1 LSVAINEMSVAVR
14 RKAFETC
21 RPLVLA
27 AGKRLVI
34 PLFHRAGL
42 EIVKSKDLTA
52 LYYEINKNVETI
64 IEYLKEIDGYKREI
78 EGYKHEIE
86 GYRHEIEG
94 RRKSIEEL
102 RSFIADYQLKL
113 EHSYDYQ
120 MIAAQDQV
128 RSGMS
133 NLEPEF
139 LAEYERCR
147 QYSTTSWERLYAL
160 YTIHSPPSQHP

>member
-1 LSVAINEMSVAVR
+1 MSVAVR

-21 RPLVLA
+21 QPLARA

-34 PLFHRAGL
+34 PLLHRAGL

-78 EGYKHEIE
+78 EGYRHEIE
-86 GYRHEIEG
+86 GYRHEIE
-94 RRKSIEEL
+94 RRKKSMEEL
-102 RSFIADYQLKL
+102 RGFITDHQLKL
-113 EHSYDYQ
+113 EQSYDYQ
-120 MIAAQDQV
+120 MVIAREQV
-128 RSGMS
+128 RPGVS

-147 QYSTTSWERLYAL
+147 QYGTTSWERLYAL
-160 YTIHSPPSQHP
+160 HKMRS